1 MTTLEIDFLTKVPD
15 LEQINRLQSEMVK
28 MPQVDLKTDHYF
40 SDGMYCRK
48 VFRPAGTVIVGK
60 VHKKDH
66 FFMCVSGEIIAWT
79 ENGMKTLKA
88 GDIIASKSGTKR
100 VTLAVKDSIGVTV
113 HATEK
118 TDLDEIEAEL
128 IEPDELALFDSSNN
142 LKQLAQEKE
151 ALEGVKL

>member
-1 MTTLEIDFLTKVPD
+1 
-15 LEQINRLQSEMVK
+15 
-28 MPQVDLKTDHYF
+28 
-40 SDGMYCRK
+40 
-48 VFRPAGTVIVGK
+48 
-60 VHKKDH
+60 
-66 FFMCVSGEIIAWT
+66 
-79 ENGMKTLKA
+79 MKTLKA

>member
-1 MTTLEIDFLTKVPD
+1 MKTLEIDFFTKVPD
-15 LEQINRLQSEMVK
+15 LEQINRLQNEMVK